1 MQENLDQ
8 PGMRLV
14 AIQQHPDLKPVMHRK
29 QDLKAREG
37 ISLFDRGLLSAD
49 ALCPELSNVVNIV
62 RMAHPTDPKVHH
74 HCHYHYDCHY
84 QYHYHY
90 RYH

>member
-1 MQENLDQ
+1 
-8 PGMRLV
+8 MRLV

-49 ALCPELSNVVNIV
+49 ALCPELSNVVNIQRLPQPADLMV
-62 RMAHPTDPKVHH
+62 T
-74 HCHYHYDCHY
+74 
-84 QYHYHY
+84 
-90 RYH
+90 